1 MSGQFRTLVC
11 LFVCLFIVCL
21 KEFHRWIT
29 SDFSP
34 PPPLS
39 YDDDAYDYDDDDDF
53 DDDYDYDDDYDDDLD
68 DYYDYDDDNDDDNDD
83 YDEVTIDGSPPTI
96 LRLPSSPHWHLE
108 AKKIL
113 QKISQSKYRKTQQD
127 IYTQTQSTLTSWG

>member
-1 MSGQFRTLVC
+1 M
-11 LFVCLFIVCL
+11 FVCLFIVCL
-21 KEFHRWIT
+21 KEFHLWIT

-53 DDDYDYDDDYDDDLD
+53 DDDYDFDDDLD

-83 YDEVTIDGSPPTI
+83 YDEDHHWRLSTNNPPT
-96 LRLPSSPHWHLE
+96 SFE
-108 AKKIL
+108 
-113 QKISQSKYRKTQQD
+113 
-127 IYTQTQSTLTSWG
+127 STLTCWG